1 MRSSDFEYALP
12 PDLIAQR
19 PANPRDSSRLMIFNR
34 KTDQV
39 EHRSFRDL
47 PDYLQRGDAL
57 VINQTRVIPARIK
70 GRKLPGG
77 GSVEILLLKEI
88 NASMWETI
96 VGGRGLNPGR
106 EIEIGEGILATI
118 DADLGGSKRLVSFS
132 SEITGL
138 LDQIGEMPLPPY
150 IHTPLQ
156 DKSEYQTTF
165 ATHPGSAAA
174 PTAGLHFTPEMLF
187 QLQAQEVQILRITLH
202 VGLDTFAPVTEDDPS
217 SHRIHTE
224 WCNLD
229 AAVAEKINA
238 IKQLGGRVV
247 AVGTTSVRT
256 LESAALAGDGGD
268 LTAFQGPT
276 DLFILPGYSFKLVD
290 AMLTNFHLPR
300 SSLLM
305 LVSAFIG
312 RQRLLALYDDAIK
325 RGYRFYS
332 FGDAML
338 IL

>member
-187 QLQAQEVQILRITLH
+187 QLQAQGVQILRITLH

-238 IKQLGGRVV
+238 VKQLGGRVV

-268 LTAFQGPT
+268 LTAFQGST